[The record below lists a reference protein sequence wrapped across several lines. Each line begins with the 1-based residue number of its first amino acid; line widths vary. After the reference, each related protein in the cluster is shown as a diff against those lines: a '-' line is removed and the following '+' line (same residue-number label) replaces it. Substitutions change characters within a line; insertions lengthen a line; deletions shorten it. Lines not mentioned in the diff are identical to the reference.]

1 MSDATTVAAL
11 AQFLS
16 EWPRHGAAGRAT
28 RVLIASPYPDLCSPP
43 AELIGARALE
53 TDDGGACHLVLQPR
67 QLELP
72 GGCHGPNA
80 TAVDLALAAL
90 QYAHGTPMEIY
101 DPAVASELVRRAIE
115 ALTNCKALTAK
126 AL

>member
-1 MSDATTVAAL
+1 MNDAATVANL
-11 AQFLS
+11 AHLLS
-16 EWPRHGAAGRAT
+16 EWPRCGATGQPT
-28 RVLIASPYPDLCSPP
+28 RVLVASPYPDLCSPP
-43 AELIGARALE
+43 AEIIGARAVE
-53 TDDGGACHLVLQPR
+53 VDNGGTCHLVLQPR

-72 GGCHGPNA
+72 SGCHGPNA
-80 TAVDLALAAL
+80 TAIDLALTAL

-115 ALTNCKALTAK
+115 ALTNCKALAMK